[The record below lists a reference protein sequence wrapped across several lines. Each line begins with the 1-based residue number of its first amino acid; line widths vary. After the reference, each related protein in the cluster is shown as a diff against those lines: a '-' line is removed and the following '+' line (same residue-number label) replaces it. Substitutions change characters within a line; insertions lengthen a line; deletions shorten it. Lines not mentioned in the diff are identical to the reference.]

1 MCVYMCVW
9 GVVLI
14 NKLVLQLAPPKQK
27 FLAPLLANA
36 IMQRE
41 ISCNPI
47 AFLVLTTFF
56 LKKKEFQPMI
66 STSNDSSLS
75 LDQDTNKFFWYR

>member
-14 NKLVLQLAPPKQK
+14 NKLVLQLALPPKQK
-27 FLAPLLANA
+27 FLASPLANA

-56 LKKKEFQPMI
+56 
-66 STSNDSSLS
+66 
-75 LDQDTNKFFWYR
+75 